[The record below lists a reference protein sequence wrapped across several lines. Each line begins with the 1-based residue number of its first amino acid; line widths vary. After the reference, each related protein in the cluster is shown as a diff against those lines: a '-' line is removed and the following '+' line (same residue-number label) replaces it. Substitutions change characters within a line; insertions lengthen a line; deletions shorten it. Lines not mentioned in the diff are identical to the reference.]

1 MENSLMYFGNIIGS
15 ILQSIFITYF
25 IITTKNIKNKR
36 LIFIILT
43 TIDYL
48 LLKILCELNYTV
60 NFEIILGVS
69 ICLILKVLY
78 GSKARIT
85 DFIIYIISLV
95 FLGISSVFIA
105 LTIGMNIYGLVIAN
119 IIPIFATFL
128 LKHKLT
134 EIDCF
139 FSKFWNRHN
148 NKKMLKSITIRG
160 LSTIL
165 TIMTFV
171 LLHTWLIYGILIV
184 RR

>member
-1 MENSLMYFGNIIGS
+1 MENNLIYFGNIIGS
-15 ILQSIFITYF
+15 ILQSMFITYF
-25 IITTKNIKNKR
+25 VITTKNIKNKR
-36 LIFIILT
+36 LLFITLT

-78 GSKARIT
+78 GNKARIT

-95 FLGISSVFIA
+95 FLGIFNVSTILIMGINIFSVI
-105 LTIGMNIYGLVIAN
+105 IGNVSVI
-119 IIPIFATFL
+119 IATFL
-128 LKHKLT
+128 LRHKLT
-134 EIDCF
+134 KIDWF
-139 FSKFWNRHN
+139 FSKFWNRHSD
-148 NKKMLKSITIRG
+148 KKMLKSITIRG